1 MQEKI
6 IKRMVVKQLKRD
18 FPNWRRLPKKKKK
31 ELAKQV
37 LEEAVAQYNAG
48 ERPTM
53 SLSELTS
60 TALPLAGIIP
70 LKEMGAFI
78 EETTRSLLNFP
89 CKRWKKHFDDP
100 ELRQIDE
107 LLDDRVLNR
116 LLAPEGFTPS
126 MRDIYPSHYVRA
138 GLLKA
143 LRYQGMSY
151 RNYCRDVINR
161 LDSKRQKAFIHL
173 PLHKHRH
180 IDHTQLSQ
188 FRRGLSVAQ
197 TVNLMIY
204 MVHLLVNSG
213 KISHPFRVCGIDS
226 TELAAVCSPR
236 PLATVT
242 LPNNKKVRIY
252 AELDADCGK
261 RRKKRDKSEYVVGY
275 RVHTLVA
282 FDANSGANYPIVS
295 MVAPAN
301 HHDNLFLPQLVALA
315 HAMGLHMDVITADE
329 GYLDAEQNEQ
339 INQEYGVRVITPAS
353 EKVNLPAY
361 VDAETRAVYLHGNCE
376 VPMRY
381 LGRTEK
387 GHEYGC
393 NSQDCFHAPLCPQYR
408 EIPLDSGYFGQIPA
422 QVEGVNKVVEVRK
435 HMERCFNLAKHR
447 EGLEPLRV
455 KSQHS
460 TLVAATFS
468 HMATLLLEIVE
479 TRKTPKKKE
488 SPKQLN
494 MAL

>member
-18 FPNWRRLPKKKKK
+18 FPNWRRLPKARKKA
-31 ELAKQV
+31 LAKQV
-37 LEEAVAQYNAG
+37 LKEAVAQYD
-48 ERPTM
+48 EKEKPVM
-53 SLSELTS
+53 SLSELTG
-60 TALPLAGIIP
+60 TAVPLTGIIP
-70 LKEMGAFI
+70 LNEMGAFI
-78 EETTRSLLNFP
+78 EEATRSLLKFR
-89 CKRWKKHFDDP
+89 CKRWKKHFDDL

-116 LLAPEGFTPS
+116 LLAPEGYTPS

-138 GLLKA
+138 ELLKA

-151 RNYCRDVINR
+151 RSYCKDVINR
-161 LDSKRQKAFIHL
+161 LDSKRQRTFIHL
-173 PLHKHRH
+173 PLHKHRD

-188 FRRGLSVAQ
+188 FRRGLSVTQ
-197 TVNLMIY
+197 TVNLMVY
-204 MVHLLVNSG
+204 MVHLLIDSG
-213 KISHPFRVCGIDS
+213 KISHPFRVCGVDS

-236 PLATVT
+236 PLSTVT
-242 LPNNKKVRIY
+242 LGKGKKVRIY

-261 RRKKRDKSEYVVGY
+261 RRKKRDKSDYVVGY

-282 FDANSGANYPIVS
+282 FDAQSGANYPIVS

-301 HHDNLFLPQLVALA
+301 HHDKLFLPQLVALA
-315 HAMGLHMDVITADE
+315 HAMGAHMDIITADE
-329 GYLDAEQNEQ
+329 GYLDPEQNEQ
-339 INQEYGVRVITPAS
+339 INQEYGVRVITAAS
-353 EKVNLPAY
+353 EKVNLPEH
-361 VDAETRAVYLHGNCE
+361 VDVKTRAVYMDGNCE
-376 VPMRY
+376 TPMRY
-381 LGRTEK
+381 LGRTEI

-393 NSQDCFHAPLCPQYR
+393 NGQDCFHAPLCPRYR
-408 EIPLDSGYFGQIPA
+408 EIPLDSGYFGQIPE
-422 QVEGVNKVVEVRK
+422 QVAGVNKVVEVRK

-455 KSQHS
+455 KSQRS

-479 TRKTPKKKE
+479 TRKTPKKE
-488 SPKQLN
+488 ERPKQLK
-494 MAL
+494 MTF

>member
-6 IKRMVVKQLKRD
+6 IKRMVLRQLKRD
-18 FPNWRRLPKKKKK
+18 FPNWRRLAKKKKK
-31 ELAKQV
+31 ELARQV
-37 LEEAVAQYNAG
+37 LKEAVAQYNDR
-48 ERPTM
+48 EKPNM
-53 SLSELTS
+53 SLSELTG
-60 TALPLAGIIP
+60 TPVALTGIIA
-70 LKEMGAFI
+70 LSEMGAFI
-78 EETTRSLLNFP
+78 EESTRSLLNFR

-116 LLAPEGFTPS
+116 LLAPEGYTPS
-126 MRDIYPSHYVRA
+126 MRDIYPCHYVRA
-138 GLLKA
+138 ELLKA

-151 RNYCRDVINR
+151 RNYCKDVINR
-161 LDSKRQKAFIHL
+161 LDSKRQRAFIHF
-173 PLHKHRH
+173 PLHKQKH

-197 TVNLMIY
+197 TVNLMVY

-213 KISHPFRVCGIDS
+213 KIAYPFGICGVDS
-226 TELAAVCSPR
+226 TELAAICSPR

-261 RRKKRDKSEYVVGY
+261 RRKKRDKSDYVVGY

-282 FDANSGANYPIVS
+282 FDAQSGANYPIVS

-301 HHDNLFLPQLVALA
+301 HHDKLFLPQLVALA
-315 HAMGLHMDVITADE
+315 HAMGLHMDIITADE
-329 GYLDAEQNEQ
+329 GYLDPEQNEQ
-339 INQEYGVRVITPAS
+339 INQEYGVRVITAAS
-353 EKVNLPAY
+353 EKVNLPEH
-361 VDAETRAVYLHGNCE
+361 VDAETRAVYMDGSCE
-376 VPMRY
+376 TPMRY
-381 LGRTEK
+381 LGRTEI
-387 GHEYGC
+387 GHEYRC
-393 NSQDCFHAPLCPQYR
+393 NGKDCFHAPRCRQWR
-408 EIPLDSGYFGQIPA
+408 EIPLDSGYFGQIPEPVA
-422 QVEGVNKVVEVRK
+422 GVNKVVEVRK

-479 TRKTPKKKE
+479 TRKTPKKEE
-488 SPKQLN
+488 SPKQLK
-494 MAL
+494 MTF